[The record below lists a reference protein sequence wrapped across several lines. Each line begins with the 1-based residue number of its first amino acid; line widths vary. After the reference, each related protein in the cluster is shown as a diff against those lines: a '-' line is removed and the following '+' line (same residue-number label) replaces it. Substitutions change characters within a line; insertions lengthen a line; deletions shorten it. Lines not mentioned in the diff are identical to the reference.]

1 MRLKK
6 GNVER
11 IVGSEL
17 QAQKLLSD
25 GYVKIDSPAGP
36 EEPAG
41 AGQGK
46 PLEEMTVDQLRAL
59 AREKGIGGYY
69 SLAKQDLLELL
80 KGAV

>member
-11 IVGSEL
+11 IAESEL
-17 QAQKLLSD
+17 QAQRLMSD
-25 GYVKIDSPAGP
+25 GYVKIDSPAGQ
-36 EEPAG
+36 EESAG
-41 AGQGK
+41 GRPDK

-59 AREKGIGGYY
+59 AKERGIGGYY

-80 KGAV
+80 KEAV

>member
-11 IVGSEL
+11 IAASEL
-17 QAQKLLSD
+17 QAQRLMSD

-41 AGQGK
+41 GRPDK

-59 AREKGIGGYY
+59 AKEKGIGGYY

-80 KGAV
+80 KGVV